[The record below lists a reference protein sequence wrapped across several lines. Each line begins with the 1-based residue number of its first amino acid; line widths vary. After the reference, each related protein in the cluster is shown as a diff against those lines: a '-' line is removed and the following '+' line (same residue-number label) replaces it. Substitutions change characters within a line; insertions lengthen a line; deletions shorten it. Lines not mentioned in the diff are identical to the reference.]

1 MDTSAKQI
9 VLKVEASVFNKQ
21 LGDRVSK
28 GELVG
33 RFAGDEV
40 TAPCNGTIK
49 GVSFDPTEHVFVVVI
64 QQAACC

>member
-21 LGDRVSK
+21 IGNSVRK
-28 GELVG
+28 GELLG

-40 TAPCNGTIK
+40 KAPCNGTIK
-49 GVSFDPTEHVFVVVI
+49 GVSFDPVDHVFMVVI
-64 QQAACC
+64 EQAS